1 MTTASIRY
9 PLPTEAL
16 FNRVL
21 ASKSK
26 TGLWNR
32 LTKHVNVSQRSVDN
46 SLALP
51 ELADLDKFFE
61 EVEELSHQRNS
72 KNHAVPTSTLQFS
85 HTKFSNEF
93 DSGLPTDLDFMNVP
107 ENNYRYNRFND
118 TLAPLT

>member
-16 FNRVL
+16 LNRVL

-32 LTKHVNVSQRSVDN
+32 LTKHVDVSQRSIDN

-61 EVEELSHQRNS
+61 EVEELSQQRNS
-72 KNHAVPTSTLQFS
+72 KNHTVPTLQFS
-85 HTKFSNEF
+85 HSKFSNEF
-93 DSGLPTDLDFMNVP
+93 DSGLPIDLDFMNVP
-107 ENNYRYNRFND
+107 ANNYRYNRFND